1 MKRLQLRCGSD
12 VATHSLPAALPPP
25 TRQAHASAR
34 VCGCGTVWDGVQEEE
49 VMYTELVAAERKDD
63 YNE

>member
-1 MKRLQLRCGSD
+1 MKRLQLRCGSE
-12 VATHSLPAALPPP
+12 VATHLCKPAALQPPN
-25 TRQAHASAR
+25 RQSHASAR
-34 VCGCGTVWDGVQEEE
+34 VCVWDGVQEEE